1 MWLHILVF
9 VKDHMDYLISSCD
22 PVHAATNNHCT
33 LYDELNLHLLSEKS
47 LTRNNG
53 ASMITQI
60 PSTLLH
66 DELNTFITKPQDC
79 GNDRV
84 ISSLRI
90 CCTGLNMFQVDM
102 TC

>member
-1 MWLHILVF
+1 MWLHFLAF
-9 VKDHMDYLISSCD
+9 VKDHMDYLISSYD
-22 PVHAATNNHCT
+22 PVHAATNNHCK

-47 LTRNNG
+47 LTRNNR

-60 PSTLLH
+60 TSTSLH
-66 DELNTFITKPQDC
+66 DKLNTFIRKPQDC
-79 GNDRV
+79 GNDHV

-90 CCTGLNMFQVDM
+90 CCMGLDMFQVDM